1 MNLYE
6 FSQKQ
11 VYSIKPFSI
20 GSLVECV
27 EEFAEGYSENTIRNV
42 CNTVLKRARLCL
54 QAGGG
59 QWAFHYSKGGH
70 YLWAIASNIIYGT
83 KT

>member
-6 FSQKQ
+6 FSQEQ
-11 VYSIKPFSI
+11 VDSMKPASI

-27 EEFAEGYSENTIRNV
+27 KEFAEGYSENTIRNV
-42 CNTVLKRARLCL
+42 RKTVLKRARLCL

-59 QWAFHYSKGGH
+59 HFHH
-70 YLWAIASNIIYGT
+70 LL
-83 KT
+83 